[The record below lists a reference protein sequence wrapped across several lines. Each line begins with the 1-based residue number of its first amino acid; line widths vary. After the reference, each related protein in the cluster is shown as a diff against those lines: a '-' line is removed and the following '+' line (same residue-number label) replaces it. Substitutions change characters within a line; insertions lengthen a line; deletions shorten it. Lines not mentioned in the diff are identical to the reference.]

1 MRLVEGR
8 LLEAV
13 YSPVNVRLANFLLAS
28 ADPVSGVMTNISH
41 EEIGN
46 TIGAARQTVTT
57 NLNTMRKQGIL
68 IIKQKMI
75 QIMDRS
81 RLEEIIRAPRINH
94 WIIKMIVV
102 NINPIAFSIG
112 ALSVRWYGLMYV
124 VGITIGLLVAWPYAK
139 WKGFTE
145 DQLEKVV
152 YWAVPAGLVGA
163 RLYYVVQQPLGPFLS
178 QPWRIFGRLGR
189 RHGFLR
195 SDFCSGHCDISG
207 RWRMKIS
214 VLKFLDVAALFASV
228 GQFFGRIGNFI
239 NGDIIGYPTKLPW
252 GVIYANPNSFAPQH
266 DIAYQ
271 PAAAYEALIDILL
284 FIIHLVA
291 S

>member
-1 MRLVEGR
+1 
-8 LLEAV
+8 
-13 YSPVNVRLANFLLAS
+13 
-28 ADPVSGVMTNISH
+28 
-41 EEIGN
+41 
-46 TIGAARQTVTT
+46 
-57 NLNTMRKQGIL
+57 
-68 IIKQKMI
+68 
-75 QIMDRS
+75 
-81 RLEEIIRAPRINH
+81 
-94 WIIKMIVV
+94 MIVV

-178 QPWRIFGRLGR
+178 QPWRIFAVWEGGMAFYGAIFAVVIVILVAG
-189 RHGFLR
+189 
-195 SDFCSGHCDISG
+195 
-207 RWRMKIS
+207 WRMKIS

-284 FIIHLVA
+284 FIIIWSLRKKMKPGILFLIYIIGYSISQIIVFFWRDNEVVFLGLKQAQLTAIGVLVVAVA
-291 S
+291 SFVLLLRRQKTIKKIANNQS